1 MRDWQPLQ
9 KVDPQVGNGLAEP
22 WLPAV
27 IQIPMAGNDII
38 VGAAVVGYIDEH
50 CGLVVGCVLRKNM

>member
-1 MRDWQPLQ
+1 
-9 KVDPQVGNGLAEP
+9 VDPQADNGLAEP

-38 VGAAVVGYIDEH
+38 VSAAADGPY
-50 CGLVVGCVLRKNM
+50 

>member
-1 MRDWQPLQ
+1 
-9 KVDPQVGNGLAEP
+9 VDPQAGNGLAEP

-38 VGAAVVGYIDEH
+38 ISAAAVGPY
-50 CGLVVGCVLRKNM
+50 

>member
-1 MRDWQPLQ
+1 VDLQ
-9 KVDPQVGNGLAEP
+9 AGNGLAEL

-38 VGAAVVGYIDEH
+38 VSAAAIGPSQLIVVCCDVYF
-50 CGLVVGCVLRKNM
+50 CLVKAC